1 MKLVAVKPEEFD
13 LFVKANQEAFNYG
26 ALEEFGV
33 RDQHFEEEGQIISR
47 ETVLESLK
55 TGQAYWIE
63 VKGDKQGGVVV
74 QLEKERGDL
83 DLLFISPQVHSKGL
97 GFQTWTQIEKM
108 YPDIEVWE
116 TTTPYFETRNIH
128 FYVNKCGFHIVEFFN
143 HYNPNSQFDDEE
155 SRIPF
160 FRFEKRMR

>member
-13 LFVKANQEAFNYG
+13 LFVTANQEAFNYG

-47 ETVLESLK
+47 ETILESLT

-63 VKGDKQGGVVV
+63 VNGEKQGGVVV

-83 DLLFISPQVHSKGL
+83 DLLFISPHAHSKGL

-108 YPDIEVWE
+108 YPEIEIWE
-116 TTTPYFETRNIH
+116 TTPPYFETRNIH

-143 HYNPNSQFDDEE
+143 HYNPNPQFEDEE

>member
-55 TGQAYWIE
+55 MGQAYWIE

-83 DLLFISPQVHSKGL
+83 DLLFISPRVHSKGL

-108 YPDIEVWE
+108 YPEIEVWE

-143 HYNPNSQFDDEE
+143 HYSPNSQFDDEE